1 MKKWLVITLALSIFL
16 FTGNEVY
23 AEKNTFVNSVKFIQY
38 LDENTALEEIRN
50 GNLDIYYQRISSDR
64 LDEQDS
70 REKLQIFDST
80 GGSYSILVNPAESD
94 KFNPFSSQEIRF
106 ALNYLIDRK
115 IIVNELMGGSG
126 IPITSYYG
134 PSDPEYLTVIEEL
147 EKFSFRYNPTLAEE
161 IISNTMEERG
171 AIKKNGIWYFDS
183 NPIEITI
190 FVRIDDPVRKS
201 IGEILTSELQNIG
214 FTVKKDFGDL
224 NKAFVVVYG
233 SDPEEMKWSIYTE
246 GWGRS
251 TFVRYDSV
259 GLGQMYAP
267 WFSYMPGFNEPTYWN
282 YKNDKL
288 DELTQRVY
296 TGDFRSPI
304 ERAEIIQEAI
314 TEGIKESVRIFL
326 ASKTD
331 QYVAN
336 KKVEGIVNDFG
347 AGVPSRFTPINAK
360 TDNNELVIGVKQI
373 YQGAWNPVMGLT
385 DTYSR
390 QIWGIVSDPGTFKH
404 PFTGETF
411 PVRANWN
418 VETVGPD
425 KKFKIPQD
433 AIIWD
438 PKLQKWEKV
447 GQDTFAT
454 SKVTFDFVFSNWHN
468 GVKMDMNDMVHSLY
482 FTIEWGTQTDENDK
496 TFDTEFTPRAAQSV
510 KTIKGIIPID
520 ENTIEVYV
528 DYWHFDKREIADWA
542 LLWSETP
549 WEIHAAMENAVK
561 DRKVSFS
568 RSGATNN
575 NVNWLS
581 LIIPNDAVIIKE
593 YLEKFRDNNHIP
605 PSIINQSNNSISYYN
620 DRYQKSIDW
629 IENKNHAI
637 ISNGPYFLKSYTP
650 ESRTIIV
657 NTFEDDSYPFAVGK
671 WKEFQKTDYPTIKE
685 IEIDKIIQKD
695 KELVIETKTKFVDSI
710 MYFLTDSKGIT
721 ISSNTLKVNSEK
733 ETIKIESNEIEKLG
747 LGANNIKLFAISDS
761 ISKPDFYESS
771 FFVVEDVQNVPT
783 GSYEKNMSIAKENDS
798 YFQIVVIIILTI
810 TVMIVGLGVY
820 LKKKR

>member
-1 MKKWLVITLALSIFL
+1 M
-16 FTGNEVY
+16 
-23 AEKNTFVNSVKFIQY
+23 
-38 LDENTALEEIRN
+38 
-50 GNLDIYYQRISSDR
+50 DIYYQRISSDR
-64 LDEQDS
+64 LEEQDS
-70 REKLQIFDST
+70 REGLQVFDST

-94 KFNPFSSQEIRF
+94 KFNPFSSKDARF

-115 IIVNELMGGSG
+115 LIVNELMNGSG
-126 IPITSYYG
+126 IPIISYYG
-134 PSDPEYLTVIEEL
+134 PSDPEYLTVIEQL
-147 EKFSFRYNPTLAEE
+147 EKFNFRYNPKLAEE

-171 AIKKNGIWYFDS
+171 AIKVNGIWHSDS
-183 NPIEITI
+183 KPVEITI

-201 IGEILTSELQNIG
+201 IGEILASELQNIG

-233 SDPEEMKWSIYTE
+233 SDPKEMEWSIYTE

-267 WFSYMPGFNEPTYWN
+267 WFSYMPGFNEPSYWN

-288 DELTQRVY
+288 DELTQQVY
-296 TGDFRSPI
+296 TGNFKSPI
-304 ERAEIIQEAI
+304 ERTEIIQEAI

-336 KKVEGIVNDFG
+336 KRVEGIVNDFG

-360 TDNNELVIGVKQI
+360 TNSNELVIGVKQI

-418 VETVGPD
+418 VETAGPD
-425 KKFKIPQD
+425 EKFKIPQD
-433 AIIWD
+433 AIIWN
-438 PKLQKWEKV
+438 PKVQKWEKAEQ
-447 GQDTFAT
+447 GSLAT
-454 SKVTFDFVFSNWHN
+454 SKVTFDFMFSNWHN
-468 GVKMDMNDMVHSLY
+468 GAKMDMNDIVHSLY

-528 DYWHFDKREIADWA
+528 DYWHFDEREIADWA
-542 LLWSETP
+542 LLWNDTP
-549 WEIHAAMENAVK
+549 WEISLAMENAVK

-581 LIIPNDAVIIKE
+581 LIIPNDAVTIKE
-593 YLEKFRDNNHIP
+593 YLEKFRDEQPHTPLNH
-605 PSIINQSNNSISYYN
+605 
-620 DRYQKSIDW
+620 
-629 IENKNHAI
+629 
-637 ISNGPYFLKSYTP
+637 
-650 ESRTIIV
+650 
-657 NTFEDDSYPFAVGK
+657 
-671 WKEFQKTDYPTIKE
+671 
-685 IEIDKIIQKD
+685 
-695 KELVIETKTKFVDSI
+695 
-710 MYFLTDSKGIT
+710 
-721 ISSNTLKVNSEK
+721 
-733 ETIKIESNEIEKLG
+733 
-747 LGANNIKLFAISDS
+747 
-761 ISKPDFYESS
+761 
-771 FFVVEDVQNVPT
+771 
-783 GSYEKNMSIAKENDS
+783 
-798 YFQIVVIIILTI
+798 
-810 TVMIVGLGVY
+810 
-820 LKKKR
+820 

>member
-1 MKKWLVITLALSIFL
+1 MKNWLVLTLALSIFL
-16 FTGNEVY
+16 FIDNEAY
-23 AEKNTFVNSVKFIQY
+23 AEKNTFFDSVKFIQY

-64 LDEQDS
+64 LEEQDS
-70 REKLQIFDST
+70 RKGLQVFDST

-94 KFNPFSSQEIRF
+94 KFNPFSNKDARF

-115 IIVNELMGGSG
+115 LIVNELMGGSG

-134 PSDPEYLTVIEEL
+134 PSDPEYLTVIEQL
-147 EKFSFRYNPTLAEE
+147 EKFNFRYNPTLAEE

-171 AIKKNGIWYFDS
+171 AIKKNNTWYFDS
-183 NPIEITI
+183 KPIEITI
-190 FVRIDDPVRKS
+190 FVRIDDSVRKS
-201 IGEILTSELQNIG
+201 IGEILASELQDMG

-233 SDPEEMKWSIYTE
+233 SDPKEMKWSIYTE
-246 GWGRS
+246 AWGRS
-251 TFVRYDSV
+251 TFVKYDSV

-267 WFSYMPGFNEPTYWN
+267 WFSYMPGFNEPSYWN

-288 DELTQRVY
+288 DKLTQQVY
-296 TGDFRSPI
+296 TADFKSPM
-304 ERAEIIQEAI
+304 ERAEIIQVAI
-314 TEGIKESVRIFL
+314 TEGVNESVRIFL

-336 KKVEGIVNDFG
+336 KRIEGIVNDFG

-360 TDNNELVIGVKQI
+360 TDKDELVIGVKQI

-418 VETVGPD
+418 VETNGPD
-425 KKFKIPQD
+425 GKLKIPQD
-433 AIIWD
+433 AVIWN

-447 GQDTFAT
+447 GQNALAT
-454 SKVTFDFVFSNWHN
+454 SKVTFDFAFSNWHN
-468 GVKMDMNDMVHSLY
+468 GAKMDMNDIIHSLY

-510 KTIKGIIPID
+510 KTIKGIVPID
-520 ENTIEVYV
+520 EDTIEVYV
-528 DYWHFDKREIADWA
+528 DYWHFDEREISDWA
-542 LLWSETP
+542 LLWSSTP

-561 DRKVSFS
+561 DRKLSFS

-593 YLEKFRDNNHIP
+593 YLEKFQDNSHIP
-605 PSIINQSNNSISYYN
+605 SSIIKENSNSISYYN
-620 DRYQKSIDW
+620 DRYQKSIEW

-637 ISNGPYFLKSYTP
+637 ISNGPYYLESYTP

-657 NTFEDDSYPFAVGK
+657 NAFEDDSYPFAVGK

-685 IEIDKIIQKD
+685 IKMEKIIQKNKD
-695 KELVIETKTKFVDSI
+695 LVIEVRTDFVDSI
-710 MYFLTDSKGIT
+710 MYFLTDSKGTT
-721 ISSNTLKVNSEK
+721 ISTDILNIDSEK
-733 ETIKIESNEIEKLG
+733 ETIKIESNEIERLS

-761 ISKPDFYESS
+761 IFKPDFYESS
-771 FFVVEDVQNVPT
+771 FFVVEDIQNVPT
-783 GSYEKNMSIAKENDS
+783 GSYENNVSLTKEKDS
-798 YFQIVVIIILTI
+798 DFQILVIVILAIIA
-810 TVMIVGLGVY
+810 MIVGLWVY
-820 LKKKR
+820 RKKN

>member
-16 FTGNEVY
+16 FVGNEVY
-23 AEKNTFVNSVKFIQY
+23 AEKNTFFDSVKFIQY

-64 LDEQDS
+64 LEEQDS
-70 REKLQIFDST
+70 RKGLQIFDST

-94 KFNPFSSQEIRF
+94 KFNPFSNKDARF

-115 IIVNELMGGSG
+115 LIVNELMGGSG

-134 PSDPEYLTVIEEL
+134 PSDPEYLTVIEDL
-147 EKFSFRYNPTLAEE
+147 EKFNFRYNPTLAEE

-171 AIKKNGIWYFDS
+171 AIKQNGTWYFDS
-183 NPIEITI
+183 KPIKITI

-201 IGEILTSELQNIG
+201 IGEILASELQNIG

-233 SDPEEMKWSIYTE
+233 SDPKEMKWSMYTE

-267 WFSYMPGFNEPTYWN
+267 WFSYMPGFNEPSYWN

-288 DELTQRVY
+288 DDLTQRVY
-296 TGDFRSPI
+296 TGDFKSPI

-314 TEGIKESVRIFL
+314 TEGVNESVRIFL

-336 KKVEGIVNDFG
+336 KRVEGIVNDFG

-360 TDNNELVIGVKQI
+360 TDNDELVIGVKQI

-390 QIWGIVSDPGTFKH
+390 QIWGVVSDPGTFKH

-418 VETVGPD
+418 VETNGPD
-425 KKFKIPQD
+425 GKLEIPQD

-438 PKLQKWEKV
+438 PKSQKWEKV
-447 GQDTFAT
+447 GQDNLAT

-468 GVKMDMNDMVHSLY
+468 GVKMDMNDIIHSLY

-528 DYWHFDKREIADWA
+528 DYWHFDEGEISDWA
-542 LLWSETP
+542 LLWSSTP
-549 WEIHAAMENAVK
+549 WEISTAMENAVK
-561 DRKVSFS
+561 DRKLSFS

-581 LIIPNDAVIIKE
+581 LIIPNDAAIIKE
-593 YLEKFRDNNHIP
+593 YLEKFRDNSHMP
-605 PSIINQSNNSISYYN
+605 PSIMKENSNSISYYN
-620 DRYQKSIDW
+620 YRYQKSIEW

-637 ISNGPYFLKSYTP
+637 ISNGPYYLESYTP

-657 NTFEDDSYPFAVGK
+657 NAFEDDSYPFVAGK

-685 IEIDKIIQKD
+685 IKMEKIVQKNKD
-695 KELVIETKTKFVDSI
+695 MIIEVKTNFVDSI
-710 MYFLTDSKGIT
+710 MYFLTDSKGTT
-721 ISSNTLKVNSEK
+721 ISSDTLNINSEK
-733 ETIKIESNEIEKLG
+733 ETIKIESDEIKRLS
-747 LGANNIKLFAISDS
+747 LGANNIKLFAISNS
-761 ISKPDFYESS
+761 IFKPDFYESS
-771 FFVVEDVQNVPT
+771 FFVVEDIQSVPT
-783 GSYEKNMSIAKENDS
+783 GTYENNLSLTKENDS
-798 YFQIVVIIILTI
+798 YFQMVVIVILVI
-810 TVMIVGLGVY
+810 LAIIVGLWIY
-820 LKKKR
+820 LKKH

>member
-1 MKKWLVITLALSIFL
+1 MKKWLVITLALLIFL
-16 FTGNEVY
+16 FIDNEVY
-23 AEKNTFVNSVKFIQY
+23 AEKNTFFDSVKFIQY

-64 LDEQDS
+64 LEEQDS
-70 REKLQIFDST
+70 RKGLQVFDST

-94 KFNPFSSQEIRF
+94 KFNPFSNKDARF

-115 IIVNELMGGSG
+115 LIVNELMGGSG

-134 PSDPEYLTVIEEL
+134 PSDPEYLTVIEHL
-147 EKFSFRYNPTLAEE
+147 EKFNFRYNPTLAEE

-171 AIKKNGIWYFDS
+171 AIKKNDTWYFGS
-183 NPIEITI
+183 KPIEITI

-201 IGEILTSELQNIG
+201 IGEILASELQNIG

-233 SDPEEMKWSIYTE
+233 SDPKEMKWSMYTE

-267 WFSYMPGFNEPTYWN
+267 WFSYMPGFNEPSYWN

-296 TGDFRSPI
+296 TGDFKSPI

-314 TEGIKESVRIFL
+314 TEGVNESVRIFL

-336 KKVEGIVNDFG
+336 ERVEGIVNDFG

-360 TDNNELVIGVKQI
+360 TDNEELVIGVKQI

-390 QIWGIVSDPGTFKH
+390 QIWGIISDPGTFKH

-418 VETVGPD
+418 VETNGPD
-425 KKFKIPQD
+425 GKLEIPQD
-433 AIIWD
+433 AVIWD
-438 PKLQKWEKV
+438 PKSQKWKKV
-447 GQDTFAT
+447 GQGALAT
-454 SKVTFDFVFSNWHN
+454 SKVVFDFTFSKWHN
-468 GVKMDMNDMVHSLY
+468 GVKMDMNDIIHSLY

-496 TFDTEFTPRAAQSV
+496 TFDTEFTPRAAQSA

-520 ENTIEVYV
+520 EDTIEVYV
-528 DYWHFDKREIADWA
+528 DYWHFDEREISDWA
-542 LLWSETP
+542 LLWSSTP
-549 WEIHAAMENAVK
+549 WEISAAMENAVK
-561 DRKVSFS
+561 DRKLSFS

-581 LIIPNDAVIIKE
+581 LIIPNDALIIKE
-593 YLEKFRDNNHIP
+593 YLEKFQDNGYISH
-605 PSIINQSNNSISYYN
+605 SIIKENTNNISYYN
-620 DRYQKSIDW
+620 DRYQKSIEW

-637 ISNGPYFLKSYTP
+637 ISNGPYYLESYTP

-657 NTFEDDSYPFAVGK
+657 NAYEDDSYPFAAGK

-685 IEIDKIIQKD
+685 IKMDKIIQKN
-695 KELVIETKTKFVDSI
+695 KELVIEVKTDFVDSI
-710 MYFLTDSKGIT
+710 MYFLTDSRGTT
-721 ISSNTLKVNSEK
+721 ISSDTLNINSEK
-733 ETIKIESNEIEKLG
+733 EIIKIESNEIERLG

-761 ISKPDFYESS
+761 IFKPDFYESS
-771 FFVVEDVQNVPT
+771 FFVVEDIQNVPT
-783 GSYEKNMSIAKENDS
+783 GTYENNLKLTKESDL
-798 YFQIVVIIILTI
+798 YFQIVVIVILAI
-810 TVMIVGLGVY
+810 LAMIVGLWIY
-820 LKKKR
+820 RKKH

>member
-16 FTGNEVY
+16 FIGNEVY
-23 AEKNTFVNSVKFIQY
+23 AEKNTFFDSVKFIQY
-38 LDENTALEEIRN
+38 LDENTALEEIRK
-50 GNLDIYYQRISSDR
+50 GNLDIYYQRISPDR
-64 LDEQDS
+64 LEEQDS
-70 REKLQIFDST
+70 KKGLQVFDST
-80 GGSYSILVNPAESD
+80 GGSYSILVNPAEPD
-94 KFNPFSSQEIRF
+94 KFNPFSNKDARF

-115 IIVNELMGGSG
+115 LIVNELMGGSG

-134 PSDPEYLTVIEEL
+134 PSDPEYLTVIEHL
-147 EKFSFRYNPTLAEE
+147 EKFNFRYNPTLAEE

-171 AIKKNGIWYFDS
+171 AIKKNDTWYFDS

-201 IGEILTSELQNIG
+201 IGEILASELQNIG

-233 SDPEEMKWSIYTE
+233 SDPKEMKWNMYTE

-267 WFSYMPGFNEPTYWN
+267 WFSYMPGFNEPSYWN

-288 DELTQRVY
+288 DDLTQRVY
-296 TGDFRSPI
+296 TGDFKSPI

-314 TEGIKESVRIFL
+314 TEGVNESVRIFL

-336 KKVEGIVNDFG
+336 KRIEGIVNDFG

-360 TDNNELVIGVKQI
+360 TDSDELVIGVKQI

-390 QIWGIVSDPGTFKH
+390 QIWGVVSDPGTFKH

-418 VETVGPD
+418 VETNGPEG
-425 KKFKIPQD
+425 KLKIPHD

-438 PKLQKWEKV
+438 PKSQKWEKV
-447 GQDTFAT
+447 GQNALAT
-454 SKVTFDFVFSNWHN
+454 SKVTFDFMFSNWHN
-468 GVKMDMNDMVHSLY
+468 GVKMDMNDIIHSLY

-520 ENTIEVYV
+520 EDTIEVYV
-528 DYWHFDKREIADWA
+528 DYWHFDEREISDWA
-542 LLWSETP
+542 LLWSSTP
-549 WEIHAAMENAVK
+549 WEVSAAMENAVK
-561 DRKVSFS
+561 DRKLSFS

-581 LIIPNDAVIIKE
+581 LIIPNDAAIIKE
-593 YLEKFRDNNHIP
+593 YLEKFLDNSYMP
-605 PSIINQSNNSISYYN
+605 PSIIKENRNSISHHS
-620 DRYQKSIDW
+620 DRYQKSIEW

-637 ISNGPYFLKSYTP
+637 ISNGPYYLESYTP

-657 NTFEDDSYPFAVGK
+657 NAFEDDSYPFAAGK

-685 IEIDKIIQKD
+685 IKMDKIIQKNKD
-695 KELVIETKTKFVDSI
+695 LVIEVRTNFVDSI
-710 MYFLTDSKGIT
+710 MYFLTDSKGTT
-721 ISSNTLKVNSEK
+721 ISSDTLNINSEK
-733 ETIKIESNEIEKLG
+733 ETIKIESNEIERLSP
-747 LGANNIKLFAISDS
+747 GANNIKLFAISDS
-761 ISKPDFYESS
+761 IFKPDFYESS
-771 FFVVEDVQNVPT
+771 FFVVEDIQNVPT
-783 GSYEKNMSIAKENDS
+783 GSYENNMSLTKENDS
-798 YFQIVVIIILTI
+798 YFQIVVIAILVILT
-810 TVMIVGLGVY
+810 MIAGLWIY
-820 LKKKR
+820 RKKH

>member
-16 FTGNEVY
+16 FIGNEVY
-23 AEKNTFVNSVKFIQY
+23 AEKNTFFDSVKFIQY

-64 LDEQDS
+64 LEEQDS
-70 REKLQIFDST
+70 RKELQVFDST

-94 KFNPFSSQEIRF
+94 KFNPFSNKDARF

-115 IIVNELMGGSG
+115 LIVNELMGGSG

-134 PSDPEYLTVIEEL
+134 PSDPEYLTVIEDL
-147 EKFSFRYNPTLAEE
+147 EKFNFRYNPTLAEE

-171 AIKKNGIWYFDS
+171 AIKQNDTWYFDTK
-183 NPIEITI
+183 PIEITI

-201 IGEILTSELQNIG
+201 IGEILASELQNIG

-233 SDPEEMKWSIYTE
+233 SDPKEMKWSMYTE

-267 WFSYMPGFNEPTYWN
+267 WFSYMPGFNEPSYWN

-296 TGDFRSPI
+296 TGDFKSPI

-314 TEGIKESVRIFL
+314 TEGVNESVRIFL

-336 KKVEGIVNDFG
+336 KRVEGIVNDFG

-360 TDNNELVIGVKQI
+360 TDNDELVIGVKQI

-418 VETVGPD
+418 VETNGPD
-425 KKFKIPQD
+425 GKLEIPQD

-438 PKLQKWEKV
+438 PKSQKWEKV
-447 GQDTFAT
+447 GQDNLAT

-468 GVKMDMNDMVHSLY
+468 GVKMDMNDIIHSLY

-528 DYWHFDKREIADWA
+528 DYWHFDEGEISDWA
-542 LLWSETP
+542 LLWSSTP
-549 WEIHAAMENAVK
+549 WEISAAMENAVK
-561 DRKVSFS
+561 DRKLSFS

-581 LIIPNDAVIIKE
+581 LIIPNDAAIIKE
-593 YLEKFRDNNHIP
+593 YLEKFRDNSHIP
-605 PSIINQSNNSISYYN
+605 PSIIKENSNSISYYN
-620 DRYQKSIDW
+620 DRYQKSIEW

-637 ISNGPYFLKSYTP
+637 ISNGPYYLESYTP

-657 NTFEDDSYPFAVGK
+657 NTFEDDSYPFVAGK

-685 IEIDKIIQKD
+685 IKMEKIVQKNKD
-695 KELVIETKTKFVDSI
+695 LVIEVKTNFVDSI
-710 MYFLTDSKGIT
+710 MYFLTDSKGTT
-721 ISSNTLKVNSEK
+721 ISSDTLNINSEK
-733 ETIKIESNEIEKLG
+733 ETIKIESDEIERLS
-747 LGANNIKLFAISDS
+747 LGANNIKLFAISNS
-761 ISKPDFYESS
+761 IFKPDFYESS
-771 FFVVEDVQNVPT
+771 FFVVEDIQNVPT
-783 GSYEKNMSIAKENDS
+783 GTYENNVSLTKENDS
-798 YFQIVVIIILTI
+798 YFQIVVIVILVI
-810 TVMIVGLGVY
+810 LAMIVGLWIY
-820 LKKKR
+820 LKKH

>member
-16 FTGNEVY
+16 FIGNEVY
-23 AEKNTFVNSVKFIQY
+23 AEKNTFFDSVKFIQY

-64 LDEQDS
+64 LEEQDS
-70 REKLQIFDST
+70 RKGLQIFDST

-94 KFNPFSSQEIRF
+94 KFNPFSNKDARF

-115 IIVNELMGGSG
+115 LIVNELMGGSG

-134 PSDPEYLTVIEEL
+134 PSDPEYLTVIEDL
-147 EKFSFRYNPTLAEE
+147 EKFNFRYNPTLAEE

-171 AIKKNGIWYFDS
+171 AVKQNDTWYFDS
-183 NPIEITI
+183 KPIEITI

-201 IGEILTSELQNIG
+201 IGEILASELQNIG

-233 SDPEEMKWSIYTE
+233 SDPKEMKWSMYTE

-267 WFSYMPGFNEPTYWN
+267 WFSYMPGFNEPSYWN

-288 DELTQRVY
+288 DELTQQVY
-296 TGDFRSPI
+296 TGDFKSPI

-314 TEGIKESVRIFL
+314 TEGVNESVRIFL

-336 KKVEGIVNDFG
+336 KRVEGIVNDFG

-360 TDNNELVIGVKQI
+360 TDNDELVIGVKQI

-390 QIWGIVSDPGTFKH
+390 QIWEVVSDPGTFKH

-418 VETVGPD
+418 VETNGPD
-425 KKFKIPQD
+425 GKLEIPQD

-438 PKLQKWEKV
+438 PKSQKWEKV
-447 GQDTFAT
+447 GQDTLAT
-454 SKVTFDFVFSNWHN
+454 SKVTFDFIFSNWHN
-468 GVKMDMNDMVHSLY
+468 GVKMDMNDIIHSLY

-528 DYWHFDKREIADWA
+528 DYWHFDEGEISDWA
-542 LLWSETP
+542 LLWSSTP
-549 WEIHAAMENAVK
+549 WEISAAMENAVK
-561 DRKVSFS
+561 DRKLSFS

-593 YLEKFRDNNHIP
+593 YLEKFRDNSHMP
-605 PSIINQSNNSISYYN
+605 PSIIKENSNSISHYN
-620 DRYQKSIDW
+620 DRYQKSIEW

-637 ISNGPYFLKSYTP
+637 ISNGPYYLESYTP
-650 ESRTIIV
+650 ESRTITV
-657 NTFEDDSYPFAVGK
+657 NAFEDDSYPFAAGK

-685 IEIDKIIQKD
+685 IKMEKIIQKNKD
-695 KELVIETKTKFVDSI
+695 LVIEVKTNFVDSI
-710 MYFLTDSKGIT
+710 MYFLTDSKGTT
-721 ISSNTLKVNSEK
+721 ISSDALNINSEK
-733 ETIKIESNEIEKLG
+733 ETIKIESDEIERLS
-747 LGANNIKLFAISDS
+747 LGANNIKLFAISNS
-761 ISKPDFYESS
+761 VFKPDFYESS
-771 FFVVEDVQNVPT
+771 FFVVENIQNIPT
-783 GSYEKNMSIAKENDS
+783 GTYENNVSLTKENDS
-798 YFQIVVIIILTI
+798 YFQIVVIVIPVILA
-810 TVMIVGLGVY
+810 MIAGLWIH
-820 LKKKR
+820 LKKH